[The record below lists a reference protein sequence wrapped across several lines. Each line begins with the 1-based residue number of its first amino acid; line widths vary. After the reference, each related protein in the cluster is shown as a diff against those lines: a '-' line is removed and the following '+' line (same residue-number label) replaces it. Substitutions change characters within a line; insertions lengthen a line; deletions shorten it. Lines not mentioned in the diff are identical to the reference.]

1 MRRWPLSL
9 TALLLVLAPGLEAQ
23 MPQGGALPENRSK
36 ANESFFRKLEN
47 LPTPNVYRAASGA
60 PGHRYWQQQVDYRIR
75 VALDDATQTVA
86 GTEEITYHNNA
97 PDELRYLWLQLDQN
111 IRKATS
117 TAANS
122 RSAPNL
128 ASMAGDD
135 RPGVQPFLLRGLES
149 KDNREGCRIRSV
161 KDASGRDLPFTV
173 VDTMMRVD
181 LGAPLKPGAVL
192 KFSVAWDYV
201 VNNYKQAGGRSG
213 VEQFEDGARLYNI
226 AQWQPRLVA
235 YTDDMGWQHQQYLGQ
250 GEFTLEFGDWDVEI
264 TVPWDFTVL
273 ATGELQNPQEVLTPA
288 QRERLAKART
298 SGKPVFIIG
307 PEEAGKPESRP
318 TRSGTSTWR
327 FKAANVR
334 DFAWNTCRRQI
345 WDAQGVD
352 VNGRTVLAMSGYTK
366 EGMPLWDR
374 YSTAAV
380 AHTLKVYGR
389 YTFDYPYP
397 VAISCLGLGG
407 GGGMEYPMLCFNGP
421 RPEKDGTY
429 SERAKLGLVGVVI
442 HEVGHNF
449 FPMIVNSDER
459 QWSWMDEGFNT
470 FLQYL
475 AEKEWDP
482 DFPTTRSIVQGITDY
497 LKFPDATP
505 IMTQSDAVRHFG
517 ANAYQKPAA
526 GFNMLRETIMGR
538 ELFDFAFK
546 EYARRWKFRRPQP
559 ADFFRTMND
568 ASGMDLDWFWRGWF
582 YMTLAPDLAVE
593 NVEWFRIGDGDPAR
607 AKARQ
612 KEADARRDQ
621 NISKLRDRALIP
633 AGGEEKRLGLQDFY
647 TDGGWDRYGVTPAD
661 RQKFDALQKAL
672 DGDAKAWLGYPK
684 NIYRITFR
692 NVGKFPMPIL
702 ARLEFKDGST
712 ELLRLP
718 AQAWLQNEERF
729 AKLLATEKELVA
741 VELDP
746 FQEIP
751 DVDRGNDSYARRI
764 GPPLFLNL
772 AGQPP
777 RTPNPMQQHRAER
790 EGRKP
795 EARPEPQNKPES
807 AP

>member
-1 MRRWPLSL
+1 MRRPTLSALLAGLSL
-9 TALLLVLAPGLEAQ
+9 TAQA
-23 MPQGGALPENRSK
+23 PQGPTLPENRSK

-117 TAANS
+117 TGANS

-128 ASMAGDD
+128 AAMAGEG
-135 RPGVQPFLLRGLES
+135 RPGVSTWALRAVES
-149 KDNREGCRIRSV
+149 KDNRDGCRIRAV
-161 KDASGRDLPFTV
+161 KDAAGRDLPFTV

-181 LGAPLKPGAVL
+181 LPAPLKPGQAL

-201 VNNYKQAGGRSG
+201 VNNYKHAGGRSG
-213 VEQFEDGARLYNI
+213 VEQFEDGARLYNL
-226 AQWQPRLVA
+226 AQWQPRLAA
-235 YTDDMGWQHQQYLGQ
+235 YTDDLGWQHQQFLGQ

-298 SGKPVFIIG
+298 SAKPVFIVS
-307 PEEAGKPESRP
+307 PEEAGTPESRP
-318 TRSGTSTWR
+318 GRSGTSVWR

-429 SERAKLGLVGVVI
+429 SERTKQGLVGVVI

-517 ANAYQKPAA
+517 PNAYQKPAA

-546 EYARRWKFRRPQP
+546 EYARRWKFKRPQP
-559 ADFFRTMND
+559 SDFFRTMND
-568 ASGMDLDWFWRGWF
+568 ASGLDLDWFWRGWF

-593 NVEWFRIGDGDPAR
+593 NVEWFRLGDGDPAK

-621 NISKLRDRALIP
+621 NISKLRDKALIP
-633 AGGEEKRLGLQDFY
+633 EGGEEKRLGLQDFY
-647 TDGGWDRYGVTPAD
+647 TDGGWDRYGVTAAD
-661 RQKFDALQKAL
+661 LQKFEAHRKAL
-672 DGDAKAWLGYPK
+672 DPDAKAWLGYAK
-684 NIYRITFR
+684 NLYRITFR
-692 NVGKFPMPIL
+692 NVGKFPMPII
-702 ARLEFKDGST
+702 ARLEFRDGST

-718 AQAWLQNEERF
+718 AQAWMQNEERF
-729 AKLLATEKELVA
+729 SKLVATEKELVA

-746 FQEIP
+746 FLEIP
-751 DVDRGNDSYARRI
+751 DVDRSNDSYARRI
-764 GPPLFLNL
+764 GPPQILDL
-772 AGQPP
+772 APPPP
-777 RTPNPMQQHRAER
+777 RTPNPMQAVRPGG
-790 EGRKP
+790 EGRKG
-795 EARPEPQNKPES
+795 EAPAPVAQRPGSRP
-807 AP
+807 

>member
-1 MRRWPLSL
+1 MRRLLLSL
-9 TALLLVLAPGLEAQ
+9 LAAGLTAQV
-23 MPQGGALPENRSK
+23 PQGTGLPENKSRT
-36 ANESFFRKLEN
+36 NESFFRKLEG

-60 PGHRYWQQQVDYRIR
+60 PGHRYWQQQVDYKIR
-75 VALDDATQTVA
+75 VALDDATQKVS
-86 GTEEITYHNNA
+86 GSEEITYHNNS
-97 PDELRYLWLQLDQN
+97 PDELRFLWLQLDQN

-117 TAANS
+117 TGANS
-122 RSAPNL
+122 RTAPNL
-128 ASMAGDD
+128 AALAGDD
-135 RPGVQPFLLRGLES
+135 KPGVPAFLLRSLNS
-149 KDNREGCRIRSV
+149 KDNRDGHTIHSV
-161 KDASGRDLPFTV
+161 KDATGRDLKFTV

-181 LGAPLKPGAVL
+181 LPAPLKPGAVL
-192 KFSVAWDYV
+192 KFTVAWDYV
-201 VNNYKQAGGRSG
+201 VNNYKQAGGRG
-213 VEQFEDGARLYNI
+213 GFEQLEDGARLYNL

-235 YTDDMGWQHQQYLGQ
+235 YTDDMGWQHQQFLGQ

-264 TVPWDFTVL
+264 TVPWDFTIL
-273 ATGELQNPQEVLTPA
+273 ATGELQNPQEVLTVA

-298 SGKPVFIIG
+298 SSKPVFIVA
-307 PEEAGKPESRP
+307 PDEAGKPESRP
-318 TRSGTSTWR
+318 SKSGSSTWR

-345 WDAQGVD
+345 WDALGVD
-352 VNGRTVLAMSGYTK
+352 VNGRSVLAMSGYTK

-429 SERAKLGLVGVVI
+429 SERTKQGLVGVVI

-526 GFNMLRETIMGR
+526 GFNMLRETLMGR

-546 EYARRWKFRRPQP
+546 EYARRWKFKRPQP
-559 ADFFRTMND
+559 GDFFRSMND
-568 ASGMDLDWFWRGWF
+568 ASGLDLDWFWRGWF
-582 YMTLAPDLAVE
+582 HTTLAPDLAVE
-593 NVEWFRIGDGDPAR
+593 NVELFRISDLDPAK

-612 KEADARRDQ
+612 KEADARRGQ
-621 NISKLRDRALIP
+621 NISRQRDQALIP
-633 AGGEEKRLGLQDFY
+633 GGGVEKAMGIQDFY
-647 TDGGWDRYGVTPAD
+647 TDGGWDRYAVTNAD
-661 RQKFDALQKAL
+661 RQKTEAMAKAL
-672 DGDAKAWLGYPK
+672 GADEKGWLGFTK

-702 ARLEFKDGST
+702 AKLEFKDGSS

-718 AQAWLQNEERF
+718 AQAWLQNEDRF
-729 AKLLATEKELVA
+729 AKLYATDKELVG

-751 DVDRGNDSYARRI
+751 DIDRGNDTYTRRI
-764 GPPLFLNL
+764 GPAQFLNI
-772 AGQPP
+772 GRTQP
-777 RTPNPMQQHRAER
+777 RQPNPMQER
-790 EGRKP
+790 KAATEGKKADEKKP
-795 EARPEPQNKPES
+795 EPAH
-807 AP
+807 